1 MASLSRKIA
10 HRGIHQ
16 AVRLLSVS
24 VALLTHTM
32 VRADEPTTV
41 EPVPPSPM
49 PASVASTPAAVSPA
63 SKLWQDRPLASLKTT
78 IKPTEGELPT
88 NVAAPRLAEAGTQ
101 YRSFGDSR
109 PWMLSSYEWETPA
122 TRHLPLLFEEPN
134 LERLGYT
141 YGCCHSIGCCH
152 KICCCESCLHPGD
165 CLQPIVSG
173 VHFFGRIPFIPY
185 MWGYQSP
192 CQPVYTLGVDRPGSP
207 VCYHKHLIPLSLK
220 GALYQAGFITGLV
233 FLIP

>member
-1 MASLSRKIA
+1 MASLSRKIVY
-10 HRGIHQ
+10 RGTHQ

-88 NVAAPRLAEAGTQ
+88 SVAAPRLAEAGTQ

-109 PWMLSSYEWETPA
+109 PWMLNSYEWDAPA

-141 YGCCHSIGCCH
+141 YGCYYNVCGY
-152 KICCCESCLHPGD
+152 ETGPRAAEY
-165 CLQPIVSG
+165 LQPVVSG
-173 VHFFGRIPFIPY
+173 VHFFGRIPFMPY
-185 MWGYQSP
+185 MWGYQPP
-192 CQPVYTLGVDRPGSP
+192 CEPVYTLGVDRPGSP
-207 VCYHKHLIPLSLK
+207 VCYRKHLIPLSLK
-220 GALYQAGFITGLV
+220 GAIYQAAAITGLI
-233 FLIP
+233 FYIP